1 MKTTPPKGMN
11 DYLPREMRVRD
22 YVQGKI
28 LETYRAAGFERISTP
43 IVEDLENLDKSEG
56 GENLNL
62 IFKVLKRGD
71 KLDKALA
78 AGGALADMGLRYDLT
93 LPLSRY
99 YAANKEQLPAP
110 FKVIQTDRVYR
121 AERPQKGRL
130 REFVQCDI
138 DILGDE
144 SPNAEVELID
154 VTARALLAIGL
165 DDFHICINDRR
176 LLRGMLAHFGFSPDT
191 LDSVCITFD
200 KLDKVGPQG
209 VSAELTEK
217 GCPAAAVAALES
229 FLAQGAFSLEDVAA
243 LCADKAPG
251 QAVQYVMDT
260 VKKVSGGQYD
270 IVYTPSL
277 VRGQGYYTG
286 MVFEV
291 ACPAFGG
298 AVGGG
303 GRYDNM
309 IGKFL
314 GKPVP
319 AVGFSIGFERICAIL
334 LDQGY
339 QIPAEKPRC
348 ALLYPAGA
356 DFAAVLETAGRLRGQ
371 YTVTVLEAA
380 KKVGKQLDRL
390 QQSGY
395 SAACFFEKYPEV
407 KPLA

>member
-1 MKTTPPKGMN
+1 M
-11 DYLPREMRVRD
+11 
-22 YVQGKI
+22 
-28 LETYRAAGFERISTP
+28 
-43 IVEDLENLDKSEG
+43 
-56 GENLNL
+56 
-62 IFKVLKRGD
+62 
-71 KLDKALA
+71 
-78 AGGALADMGLRYDLT
+78 
-93 LPLSRY
+93 
-99 YAANKEQLPAP
+99 
-110 FKVIQTDRVYR
+110 
-121 AERPQKGRL
+121 
-130 REFVQCDI
+130 
-138 DILGDE
+138 
-144 SPNAEVELID
+144 
-154 VTARALLAIGL
+154 
-165 DDFHICINDRR
+165 
-176 LLRGMLAHFGFSPDT
+176 
-191 LDSVCITFD
+191 
-200 KLDKVGPQG
+200 
-209 VSAELTEK
+209 
-217 GCPAAAVAALES
+217 
-229 FLAQGAFSLEDVAA
+229 
-243 LCADKAPG
+243 
-251 QAVQYVMDT
+251 
-260 VKKVSGGQYD
+260 SGGQYD